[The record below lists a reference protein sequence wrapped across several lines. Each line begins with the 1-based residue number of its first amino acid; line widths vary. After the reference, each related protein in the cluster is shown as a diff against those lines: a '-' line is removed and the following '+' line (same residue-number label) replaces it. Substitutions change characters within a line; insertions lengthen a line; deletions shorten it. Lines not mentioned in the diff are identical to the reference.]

1 LNDNQTEEL
10 VNATLMIEQHL
21 SNISNV
27 MSTLLALAQ
36 IETNGEEDV

>member
-1 LNDNQTEEL
+1 MNDNQTEEL
-10 VNATLMIEQHL
+10 VNATLMIEQNL

-27 MSTLLALAQ
+27 MTALLALAQ